1 MLPRLRPATL
11 AVIVVLACGLALFGV
26 SPATASTS
34 ATLPP
39 APLDIATLPQPTL
52 AAPSQSSWAP
62 DASTRILVPADADA
76 DVVSE
81 ARRLAAQLVELGVMP
96 VAPEVLG
103 YSDATDATAR
113 DLRIT
118 IAPGDPTLEIGA
130 GAVLHAPDAP
140 GHFRLTRVMLQQL
153 VAAGAWPEGTFTYAT
168 GSPVLAVH
176 LDVARKYYPVETIK
190 QLLRDMS
197 WVGLNELEF
206 HFSEFEGF
214 AIESTTHPEIES
226 ATVYTQAEVR
236 ELIEFAA
243 ELYIR
248 ITPSLGMPGHL
259 EHVLDVHPEFRLLD
273 SGGGEVFGALDITNT
288 AAVEFVH
295 DLIGEYAALFEPG
308 KWNIGADEFV
318 DFGDSSEVATLDAW
332 AASQFGSGAT
342 AYDAQTQ
349 FVNDIAALLGNYGY
363 SARVWSDGMLRA
375 AFVTLDPDIE
385 VAYWTQRPAGS
396 VPAATFLDQGYS
408 LLNVNDEYLYFVL
421 GERVGYAYPTGER
434 ILDSWHAGVFPANS
448 TMPYE
453 FAGDHAQVRGGMFAI
468 WSDIPEALS
477 ADEVVAAVRT
487 PIAAFAEKLANP
499 DSPLIWD
506 AFAQRLE
513 SIGPAPV
520 LAAPAPTP
528 LPVTPTPTPTP
539 APLPPGSAAPP
550 SVVDSTTPPALVA
563 GIIIGALALI
573 GLVAA
578 IGLRRSRRTT
588 P

>member
-1 MLPRLRPATL
+1 MLTRLRPATL
-11 AVIVVLACGLALFGV
+11 AVLVVLAGGLALFGV
-26 SPATASTS
+26 PSAGATTSPTPTPIA
-34 ATLPP
+34 
-39 APLDIATLPQPTL
+39 IATLPQPTL
-52 AAPSQSSWAP
+52 ATSGPASWAP
-62 DASTRILVPADADA
+62 DARSRIQVPADADA
-76 DVVSE
+76 DIVAE
-81 ARRLAAQLVELGVMP
+81 ARRLAAQLVELGILP
-96 VAPEVLG
+96 VAPEVRG
-103 YSDATDATAR
+103 YTDANEATAG
-113 DLRIT
+113 DLRLVIG
-118 IAPGDPTLEIGA
+118 PGDPTVEIDA
-130 GAVLHAPDAP
+130 GAVLRAPDAT
-140 GHFRLTRVMLQQL
+140 GHFRLTRALLQQL
-153 VAAGAWPEGTFTYAT
+153 VAADAWPEGSFTYAA
-168 GSPVLAVH
+168 GAPVRAVH
-176 LDVARKYYPVETIK
+176 LDVARKYYPVDAIQ
-190 QLLRDMS
+190 QLLREMS

-226 ATVYTQAEVR
+226 ATVYSQAEVR

-243 ELYIR
+243 ELHIR

-259 EHVLDVHPEFRLLD
+259 EHVLDAHPEFRLLD
-273 SGGGEVFGALDITNT
+273 SGGGEVFGALDITNP

-295 DLIGEYAALFEPG
+295 ELIDEYAALFEPG
-308 KWNIGADEFV
+308 VWNIGADEFV
-318 DFGDSSEVATLDAW
+318 DFGDASEVATLDAW
-332 AASQFGSGAT
+332 ATAQFGSGAT

-349 FVNDIAALLGNYGY
+349 FVNDIAVLLDSYGY

-375 AFVTLDPDIE
+375 AFVTLNPAIE

-396 VPAATFLDQGYS
+396 VAAASFINEGYS

-434 ILDSWHAGVFPANS
+434 ILDSWHAGVFPENS

-453 FAGDHAQVRGGMFAI
+453 FASGHAQVRGGMFAI

-499 DSPLIWD
+499 TSALNWD
-506 AFAQRLE
+506 AFAQRLA
-513 SIGPAPV
+513 SIGPAPT
-520 LAAPAPTP
+520 LSAPAPTP
-528 LPVTPTPTPTP
+528 LPVTPTPTP
-539 APLPPGSAAPP
+539 LPTISAAPP
-550 SVVDSTTPPALVA
+550 GVVESATPPALVA

-578 IGLRRSRRTT
+578 VGLRRSRRTT